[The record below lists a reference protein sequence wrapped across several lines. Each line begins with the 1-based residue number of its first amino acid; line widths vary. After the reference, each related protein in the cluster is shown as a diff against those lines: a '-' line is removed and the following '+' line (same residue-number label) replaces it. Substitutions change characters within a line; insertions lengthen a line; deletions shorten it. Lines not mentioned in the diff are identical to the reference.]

1 MTTQTASNVTAL
13 NTRQANSQPQQQNM
27 SGSEATLREFEAW
40 REPVGATIIDEVIEA
55 IRTYIFVSKEDA
67 IKIAFWCL
75 HANMYQSFKAT
86 PRLVVTAGTR
96 GCGKT
101 ALLTICNAL
110 VNKSIMD
117 SDTSPAS
124 FYTLVQDGGAFFLDE
139 ADEWVRGVS
148 NEQKSQLISSIR
160 SGFNRGGSSLRTD
173 MSNGGRRVVRFSTW
187 AAVAIAGISLDY
199 KLGSAIIERSHV
211 LHLKRAMQGDLSV
224 RWDDRRHLGQIQ
236 ELGRK
241 VLRWSEDHKE
251 AAMSYEYDGDMPM
264 PESLINRRADCWEP
278 FFAIAVELGGDW
290 YEKIYEMAMS
300 EPVEDDTS
308 VDVMVFKAIKKI
320 LDQRQF
326 DGRDDSAIGAAALA
340 LETADWV
347 DENGVRPF
355 ATFNPG
361 RDESE
366 TRIKDR
372 DLIKILKSYDVKPPY
387 PHRSRIDATKT
398 FRGFNT
404 LELYDA
410 CDRNIPPEEDVTCVT
425 PVTPLQEGRV

>member
-13 NTRQANSQPQQQNM
+13 NTGQTNSQPQQQNM
-27 SGSEATLREFEAW
+27 NGSEARLREFEAW
-40 REPVGATIIDEVIEA
+40 HEPVGATIIDEVIEA

-75 HANMYQSFKAT
+75 HANIYRSFKAT

-110 VNKSIMD
+110 VNKSKMD

-124 FYTLVQDGGAFFLDE
+124 FYTLVQNGGAFFLDE
-139 ADEWVRGVS
+139 ADEWVSSVG
-148 NEQKSQLISSIR
+148 NEGKSQLLASIR
-160 SGFNRGGSSLRTD
+160 SGFNRGGSALRTD
-173 MSNGGRRVVRFSTW
+173 MSNGRRVVEFSTW

-211 LHLKRAMQGDLSV
+211 LHLRKAMQGDLSV

-241 VLRWSEDHKE
+241 VLRWGEDHKE
-251 AAMSYEYDGDMPM
+251 AVRSYDYDGDMPM
-264 PESLINRRADCWEP
+264 PESLINRRADRWEP

-290 YEKIYEMAMS
+290 YDKIYELSMS

-308 VDVMVFKAIKKI
+308 VDVMLFKATKKI
-320 LDQRQF
+320 LDKRQF
-326 DGRDDSAIGAAALA
+326 EGRDDIAIGAATLA
-340 LETADWV
+340 LELADWV

-372 DLIKILKSYDVKPPY
+372 NLIKILKSYDVKAPTV
-387 PHRSRIDATKT
+387 HRSRIDATKL
-398 FRGFNT
+398 FRGLNT

-410 CDRNIPPEEDVTCVT
+410 CDRNIPPEEDVTGVT

>member
-1 MTTQTASNVTAL
+1 MTTQTANNVTAL
-13 NTRQANSQPQQQNM
+13 NTGQTNSQPQQQNTN
-27 SGSEATLREFEAW
+27 GSEARLREFLPWHES
-40 REPVGATIIDEVIEA
+40 VGATIIDEVVEA
-55 IRTYIFVSKEDA
+55 IRTYIFVSKDDA

-75 HANMYQSFKAT
+75 HANMYQSFKAS

-110 VNKSIMD
+110 VNKSKMD

-124 FYTLVQDGGAFFLDE
+124 FYTLVQNGGALFLDE
-139 ADEWVRGVS
+139 ADEWMATVGS
-148 NEQKSQLISSIR
+148 EGKSQLLTSIR
-160 SGFNRGGSSLRTD
+160 TGFNPSGSALRVD
-173 MSNGGRRVVRFSTW
+173 MSNGRRVMEFRTHS
-187 AAVAIAGISLDY
+187 AVAIAGISLDY

-211 LHLKRAMQGDLSV
+211 LHLRKAMQGDLSV

-241 VLRWSEDHKE
+241 VLRWCEDHKE
-251 AAMSYEYDGDMPM
+251 VVSSYDYDGDWPM

-278 FFAIAVELGGDW
+278 FFAIGVALGGDW
-290 YEKIYEMAMS
+290 YDKVWELSES
-300 EPVEDDTS
+300 EPEEDDIS
-308 VDVMVFKAIKKI
+308 VDAMLFKAIKRI
-320 LDQRQF
+320 LDKRQVE
-326 DGRDDSAIGAAALA
+326 GRDDIAISAATLA
-340 LETADWV
+340 LELADWV

-372 DLIKILKSYDVKPPY
+372 NLIKILKSYDVKSRM
-387 PHRSRIDATKT
+387 HRSRIDATKV

-410 CDRNIPPEEDVTCVT
+410 CDRNIPPEEDVTGVT
-425 PVTPLQEGRV
+425 PVTSLQERRV